1 MTKVVVLGDLN
12 VDIVAVQETS
22 LALGSDTAARVALRP
37 GGGGA
42 NVAAWL
48 AKAGAEVTLIGRVGE
63 DALAPVAL
71 SGLDGVDLQVVR
83 DPVHATGTCVVLVA
97 PGGERTM
104 LPDPGANDALAVSD
118 LPALAGDIL
127 HVSGYAL
134 LRPGSRAAALEAIER
149 ARDAGMKV
157 SVDPAS
163 AAPLAK
169 DPVFLQRIAP
179 VDLLLPNADEA
190 AVLGPQIGVPE
201 VVIKFGSGGASWT
214 DGVETV
220 VGRAVPVD
228 DVVDTTGAGDAFAA
242 GFLSVWRTGT
252 PAEAL
257 DAGAKYAAQ
266 AVARVGSRDA

>member
-1 MTKVVVLGDLN
+1 MTRVVVLGDLN
-12 VDIVAVQETS
+12 VDIVAVQQAA
-22 LALGSDTAARVALRP
+22 LAHGSDTPARVALRP

-48 AKAGAEVTLIGRVGE
+48 AKAGVDVTLVGRVGR

-71 SGLDGVDLQVVR
+71 SGLDGVQLEVVR

-104 LPDPGANDALAVSD
+104 LPDPGANDALAAAD
-118 LPALAGDIL
+118 IPPLTGDVL
-127 HVSGYAL
+127 HVSGYSL
-134 LRPGSRAAALEAIER
+134 MRPGSRMAALTAIER
-149 ARDAGMKV
+149 AREAGMRI

-163 AAPLAK
+163 AAPLAQ
-169 DPVFLQRIAP
+169 DPVFLARVAP
-179 VDLLLPNADEA
+179 VDLLMPNADEA
-190 AVLGPQIGVPE
+190 AVLGPQIDVPE
-201 VVIKFGSGGASWT
+201 LVVKFGAAGATWT

-220 VGRAVPVD
+220 VGRAVPVNE
-228 DVVDTTGAGDAFAA
+228 VVDTTGAGDAFAA
-242 GFLSVWRTGT
+242 GFLSVWLEGT

-257 DAGAKYAAQ
+257 EAGAKCAAQ